1 MCKKGVNS
9 RVDRLTPDYLSKRCP
24 DCSREKPLEDFPRS
38 AARSDGRGLYCKQ
51 CYSKR
56 YRQHRERKAAAE
68 GRTVT
73 PRRVAPDGQK
83 WCPAGVGFKPIEDFP
98 KNKAN
103 SDGLGGYCKPCHNA
117 KGKATYQRL
126 YGGTREYHLRRRY
139 GITGADFDAMVE
151 AQGGTCAVCDQKP
164 EHVDHDHKTGK
175 VRGILCFNCNQAL
188 GNVRDDAAVLQG
200 LMDYLRR
207 HRLSLIGPVDEY
219 SPAEDVI
226 FECLSS
232 HRSA

>member
-1 MCKKGVNS
+1 MS
-9 RVDRLTPDYLSKRCP
+9 RVDQLTPDSQKRCS
-24 DCSREKPLEDFPRS
+24 DCGEMKSLEEFVTDR
-38 AARSDGRGLYCKQ
+38 RRRDGRGTYCRA
-51 CYSKR
+51 CFAVR
-56 YRQHRERKAAAE
+56 YRAHRERKAAAE
-68 GRTVT
+68 GRTLRPQRET
-73 PRRVAPDGQK
+73 PHGSR
-83 WCPAGVGFKPIEDFP
+83 WCPECEIVKPISEFP
-98 KNKAN
+98 RNRA
-103 SDGLGGYCKPCHNA
+103 STTGYGGYCKPCHNA

-151 AQGGTCAVCDQKP
+151 AQGGTCTVCDQKP

-188 GNVRDDAAVLQG
+188 GNVRDDLAVLQR

-219 SPAEDVI
+219 SAAEDVI
-226 FECLSS
+226 LECLSS